1 MLPRIFIILCFLI
14 PSLAAQETSEPSA
27 SVPKVPYVEREEKQ
41 FNFYPGGKVSIS
53 VQIPGSLRVIG
64 WDKGSVRME
73 VQKVVY
79 YEAEENA
86 RELLKDLPIR
96 VRHNQTSVTISTAKP
111 TVADEVLEM
120 NLTVYVPA
128 PKTDIKTLVYHG
140 DCSFESI
147 NGWIE
152 ASILNG
158 SLEARNMEG
167 YFSADTQNGDL
178 VVEMGGTRW
187 RGYEFAAKTKKGSI
201 QLRIPTEYSAAL
213 QLETKDGEISVDYP
227 PQEVDGEVVPPEI
240 LTNKT
245 AQSLKATV
253 GDGGAAVKL
262 ATHSG
267 DISLTEIKE

>member
-1 MLPRIFIILCFLI
+1 
-14 PSLAAQETSEPSA
+14 
-27 SVPKVPYVEREEKQ
+27 VPYVEREEKQ
-41 FNFYPGGKVSIS
+41 FSFYPGGKVSIS
-53 VQIPGSLRVIG
+53 VQIPGSLKVIG
-64 WDKGSVRME
+64 WEKASVRME

-79 YEAEENA
+79 YETEENA
-86 RELLKDLPIR
+86 NELLKSLPIR

-111 TVADEVLEM
+111 AVADEVMEM

-152 ASILNG
+152 ASIMNG
-158 SLEARNMEG
+158 SLEARDLEG

-187 RGYEFAAKTKKGSI
+187 RGFEFAAKTEKGSI
-201 QLRIPTEYSAAL
+201 QLRIPTKYSAAL

-227 PQEVDGEVVPPEI
+227 PQEVDGELVPPEVI
-240 LTNKT
+240 TNKI

-253 GDGGAAVKL
+253 GDGGAAIKL
-262 ATHSG
+262 ATRSG
-267 DISLTEIKE
+267 NISLTEIKE